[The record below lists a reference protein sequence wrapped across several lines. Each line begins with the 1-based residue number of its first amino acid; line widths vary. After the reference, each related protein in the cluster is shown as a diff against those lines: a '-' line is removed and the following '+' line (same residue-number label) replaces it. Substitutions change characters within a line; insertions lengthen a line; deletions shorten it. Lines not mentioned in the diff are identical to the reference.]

1 MELNLVL
8 LLCIALIFVVDTTT
22 TTKVNGDHHHRAQVD
37 SNLTDTTSRF
47 VGGSADN
54 NVTADSKSTIIH
66 DSKNSTSDDSTQTL
80 LGDGSKMIDGG
91 DTTTTT
97 TSGKREQG
105 KVASDGSET
114 TKEDEEEAVSNS
126 SRKKQGFHGE
136 ECDPS
141 NMCTDQEHEFVACLR
156 VPGNDAP
163 DLSLLI
169 QNKGKRALLVTIAAP
184 GFVRLEKN
192 SVQLLQNEDT
202 KVKVSIKKGGS
213 NDSAIVL
220 TSSKGHCSLELKDL
234 AASHETESEDTVSVS
249 RPSILSIRPRTLIV
263 IIMISF
269 LVLSLVVIPV
279 IIHVCKNKSGGN
291 NKYQRLDM
299 ELPVSNPAV
308 VTKSDKES
316 GDDGWNNNWG
326 DDWDDENGDGDEEQP
341 NTPVLPLTPSV
352 SSRGLAPRRLSK
364 EGWKD

>member
-1 MELNLVL
+1 MDLNFVL
-8 LLCIALIFVVDTTT
+8 LLCIALIFVVDTT
-22 TTKVNGDHHHRAQVD
+22 KGNGDHHQEQVV

-54 NVTADSKSTIIH
+54 NVTADSKSIIIH
-66 DSKNSTSDDSTQTL
+66 HSNNSTSDDDTQTH
-80 LGDGSKMIDGG
+80 LGDGSKMINGG
-91 DTTTTT
+91 DTTTT
-97 TSGKREQG
+97 SAKSEQG

-114 TKEDEEEAVSNS
+114 TKEEPLSNS

-136 ECDPS
+136 DCDPS

-202 KVKVSIKKGGS
+202 KVKVSIKKGGA

-234 AASHETESEDTVSVS
+234 AVAHETESEDTVSVS
-249 RPSILSIRPRTLIV
+249 RPSVLNIRPRTLIV

-269 LVLSLVVIPV
+269 LVLTLVVIPV
-279 IIHVCKNKSGGN
+279 IIHVCKKNSGGN

-316 GDDGWNNNWG
+316 GEDGWNNNWG

>member
-8 LLCIALIFVVDTTT
+8 LLCIALIFVVDTT
-22 TTKVNGDHHHRAQVD
+22 KGNGDHHHQAQVD
-37 SNLTDTTSRF
+37 SNLTDTSTRF
-47 VGGSADN
+47 VGGSVVN
-54 NVTADSKSTIIH
+54 NVTVNSKSMIH
-66 DSKNSTSDDSTQTL
+66 DSKNSTSDDDTQTL

-91 DTTTTT
+91 DTTT
-97 TSGKREQG
+97 SGGKSEQA

-114 TKEDEEEAVSNS
+114 TKEEEEEAVSNS

-234 AASHETESEDTVSVS
+234 AVAHETESEDTVSVS
-249 RPSILSIRPRTLIV
+249 RPSILNIRPRTLIV
-263 IIMISF
+263 VIMISF

>member
-1 MELNLVL
+1 MEVNHVL
-8 LLCIALIFVVDTTT
+8 LLCIALIFVVDT
-22 TTKVNGDHHHRAQVD
+22 KVDGEAQVVVSSSISV
-37 SNLTDTTSRF
+37 SNLTDTRF
-47 VGGSADN
+47 VAGSEIAVN
-54 NVTADSKSTIIH
+54 NVTDSKSIIDH
-66 DSKNSTSDDSTQTL
+66 SKNSTNGDSQ
-80 LGDGSKMIDGG
+80 LGDGSKMMGDGG
-91 DTTTTT
+91 DS
-97 TSGKREQG
+97 TSGKSEEG
-105 KVASDGSET
+105 KIASET
-114 TKEDEEEAVSNS
+114 TKEEEPGSNS

-141 NMCTDQEHEFVACLR
+141 NMCTDQEDEFVACLR

-163 DLSLLI
+163 HLSLLI
-169 QNKGKRALLVTIAAP
+169 QNKGKRALLVTITAP

-192 SVQLLQNEDT
+192 KVQLLQNEDT

-220 TSSKGHCSLELKDL
+220 TSSKGRCSLELKDL
-234 AASHETESEDTVSVS
+234 AAAQETESDDTVSVS
-249 RPSILSIRPRTLIV
+249 RPSILNIHPRTLIV
-263 IIMISF
+263 ILMISF
-269 LVLSLVVIPV
+269 LVLSLVIIPV
-279 IIHVCKNKSGGN
+279 IYHVYKNKSRGN

-299 ELPVSNPAV
+299 ELPVSNPALV
-308 VTKSDKES
+308 AKSDKES
-316 GDDGWNNNWG
+316 GDEGWNNNWG